1 MAKRKLKKEV
11 GKTIIGIDGGH
22 KGGIAV
28 TFRNSETEAYPM
40 PILKLPKGR
49 KGTKTVYDK
58 KAIVDLFSKVIEQSM
73 GSNNILVMLEQAQA
87 FPGQG
92 GVSNF
97 STGYAYGFMEGVL
110 TALELPYELVH
121 PRTWQKEMFKGKAIP
136 KSVNK
141 TDRKKAIKNIS
152 YEVSSKLFPGIE
164 LRGPQGG
171 LRDGLCD
178 ALLIMEYGHRIQN
191 K

>member
-1 MAKRKLKKEV
+1 MAKRKIKKEV
-11 GKTIIGIDGGH
+11 GKTVVGIDGGH

-28 TFRNSETEAYPM
+28 TSRDGETKAYPM

-58 KAIVDLFSKVIEQSM
+58 KAIVDLFNKVIEQSM
-73 GSNNILVMLEQAQA
+73 GFNNILVLLEQAQA
-87 FPGQG
+87 FSGQG

-97 STGYAYGFMEGVL
+97 STGYCYGFMEGVL
-110 TALELPYELVH
+110 TALKLPYELVH
-121 PRTWQKEMFKGKAIP
+121 SKTWQKDLFKGKTIP
-136 KSVNK
+136 KSDK
-141 TDRKKAIKNIS
+141 RADRKKAIKNVS
-152 YEVSSKLFPGIE
+152 YEVASKLFPGIE

-178 ALLIMEYGHRIQN
+178 ALLIMEYGRRIQN

>member
-1 MAKRKLKKEV
+1 LAKRKIKKEV
-11 GKTIIGIDGGH
+11 GKSVVGIDGGL
-22 KGGIAV
+22 KGGIAIA
-28 TFRNSETEAYPM
+28 FGNGEAEVYPM

-58 KAIVDLFSKVIEQSM
+58 KAIVGLFNKVIEQSK
-73 GSNNILVMLEQAQA
+73 SPNNILVLLEQAQA
-87 FPGQG
+87 FSGQG

-110 TALELPYELVH
+110 TALKLPYELVQSK
-121 PRTWQKEMFKGKAIP
+121 TWQKDLFKGKAVP
-136 KSVNK
+136 KSDNRVE
-141 TDRKKAIKNIS
+141 RKKAIKNTS
-152 YEVSSKLFPGIE
+152 YEVASKLFPGIE

-171 LRDGLCD
+171 LKDGLCD
-178 ALLIMEYGHRIQN
+178 ALLIMEYGRRIQN